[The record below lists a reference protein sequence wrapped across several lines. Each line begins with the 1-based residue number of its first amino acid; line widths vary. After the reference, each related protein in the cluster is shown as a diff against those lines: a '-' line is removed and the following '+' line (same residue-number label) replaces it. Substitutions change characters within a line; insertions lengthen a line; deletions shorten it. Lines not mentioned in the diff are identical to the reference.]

1 MSPWPTPTPLL
12 KKEKEYN
19 NKYEGGIQEF
29 VEFLDK
35 NKLKDDLAKE
45 QNRCADLQSQANKLK
60 ESLAAEKTSFKKNIA
75 SKEAE
80 LKKLQNDFNKQL
92 ESVMKSSSQE
102 DPKVNALESQVKQ
115 LNSELEKLKTKNA
128 DTSKEVAAAKYA
140 KSILFLSYFFWMGG
154 GTPWKFSRPLENFRG
169 VPTPSCRPHVL
180 TPSGELPPP
189 RPPA

>member
-1 MSPWPTPTPLL
+1 MKNKTL
-12 KKEKEYN
+12 KSSSSSSSKES
-19 NKYEGGIQEF
+19 
-29 VEFLDK
+29 

-60 ESLAAEKTSFKKNIA
+60 ESLAAETSFKNIA

-128 DTSKEVAAAKYA
+128 DTSKELAAAKER
-140 KSILFLSYFFWMGG
+140 S
-154 GTPWKFSRPLENFRG
+154 TKF
-169 VPTPSCRPHVL
+169 
-180 TPSGELPPP
+180 
-189 RPPA
+189 